1 MPRAAILVV
10 ARDDAAGLREQL
22 EALVRCDLP
31 PDIEVVVAQ
40 LSSRPAVSAL
50 LAQLEGEV
58 RIVRGPAAAGAWAA
72 AGLAAAHTHAPVTIL
87 LGPLARPR
95 PGFAEPLAAAVA
107 SGAAIAVPVI
117 GGAHGHHAA
126 ADGALVARTAGDERS
141 LDAVALDCLAA
152 APDAWAALPELDPR
166 EGFVEQ
172 RVVATSGEVVVARE
186 SVVDRAPARPASII
200 VATRDR
206 ADEVGGLLEL
216 IASAAPEAEVIVAD
230 NGSRDD
236 TAAVVRGF
244 PGARLVCEPRPGAAF
259 ARDAAAAVATRPLLL
274 YLDDDARP
282 APGWFEHATRAFDD
296 SAVVHVGGPLV
307 GIWPPGRPADWP
319 PRSIQGYFSLL
330 GLGEVDA
337 ELTGGLFYSA
347 NFGFR
352 AQTLAALGG
361 FHRRIGA
368 SDTAAVGAE
377 DSCVSIA
384 VRERGL
390 GSTRY
395 VRGAAAGHR
404 IDPARIDEAYL
415 ARRAFK
421 DGAGSPQVAIGVAG
435 GTPETVRADADR
447 AAAMLAPLFSAGIE
461 LDPAAVLE
469 QVVASAVAVDVKV
482 AVGSALGRV
491 AASAVLLGQDRWPVG
506 GAALRAR
513 PEHAAGELPPFAPRP
528 AWR

>member
-1 MPRAAILVV
+1 MTPRAAILVV
-10 ARDDAAGLREQL
+10 ARDDASGLREQL

-31 PDIEVVVAQ
+31 GDVEVVIAQ
-40 LSSRPAVSAL
+40 LTSQPAVTAL
-50 LAQLEGEV
+50 LAQLEGDV
-58 RIVRGPAAAGAWAA
+58 RVVPGPPAAGPWAA
-72 AGLAAAHTHAPVTIL
+72 AALAAAQARAPVTIL

-95 PGFAEPLAAAVA
+95 QGFAEPLAAAVA
-107 SGAAIAVPVI
+107 AGARIAVPVVD
-117 GGAHGHHAA
+117 GAHGYHAA
-126 ADGALVARTAGDERS
+126 ADGSLVPRAANDERS
-141 LDAVALDCLAA
+141 LDAAALDCLAGP
-152 APDAWAALPELDPR
+152 PDLWASLPLLDPR

-172 RVVATSGEVVVARE
+172 QLPAPVLAAE

-206 ADEVGGLLEL
+206 ADEIGGLLEL
-216 IASAAPEAEVIVAD
+216 LASVAPRAEVVVAD
-230 NGSRDD
+230 NGSSDG
-236 TAAVVRGF
+236 TEAVVRGF
-244 PGARLVCEPRPGAAF
+244 ANARLVCEPRPGAAF

-296 SAVVHVGGPLV
+296 PAVVHVGGPLV

-347 NFGFR
+347 NFCFR

-390 GSTRY
+390 GRTRY
-395 VRGAAAGHR
+395 VRGATAGHR

-421 DGAGSPQVAIGVAG
+421 DGAGVPQVSIGVGG
-435 GTPETVRADADR
+435 GTAETVRADAVR
-447 AAAMLAPLFSAGIE
+447 AAEMIAPLFTAGAE
-461 LDPAAVLE
+461 LEPAAVLE
-469 QVVASAVAVDVKV
+469 QVVASASPVDVKV
-482 AVGSALGRV
+482 AIGSALGRI
-491 AASAVLLGQDRWPVG
+491 AASAVLLGHDSWPVG
-506 GAALRAR
+506 AATLRAR

-528 AWR
+528 AWT